1 MKPDTGK
8 GKKTT
13 REKILHTIK
22 SLHTATVGELAEAAD
37 VSPVTVRH
45 HLNALQANG
54 KIEAEAIRR
63 EIGRPHYVY
72 SLSEAGEEL
81 FPQKYFRLSS
91 RLLEELKRQFAPEQ
105 VSEIFNGVVQTMIA
119 EHRGQYERLPFEDK
133 LDYLVGL
140 LNQEGFLAKWEKVDD
155 HYQLIEYSC
164 PYQSIGESHT
174 EVCTFDKGLILNVL
188 ESPVQQ
194 HSCML
199 QGDSCCE
206 FTITPK
212 IS

>member
-1 MKPDTGK
+1 MNRPMSK
-8 GKKTT
+8 GRQST

-22 SLHTATVGELAEAAD
+22 SMHTATVGDLADAVD

-45 HLNALQANG
+45 HLNALQADG
-54 KIEAEAIRR
+54 KIEAESIRR

-91 RLLEELKRQFAPEQ
+91 RILEELKRRFSPDE
-105 VSEIFNGVVQTMIA
+105 VSEIFDGVVQNIIS
-119 EHRGQYERLPFEDK
+119 EHEGEYERLSFEGK
-133 LDYLVGL
+133 LDYLVSL
-140 LNQEGFLAKWEKVDD
+140 LSQEGFLAKWEKSGDQ
-155 HYQLIEYSC
+155 YRLTEYSC

-174 EVCTFDKGLILNVL
+174 EVCTFDTGLIIRVLNAPI
-188 ESPVQQ
+188 EQ

-199 QGDSCCE
+199 QGDSCCQ
-206 FTITPK
+206 FTISPA
-212 IS
+212 

>member
-1 MKPDTGK
+1 MKRERGK
-8 GKKTT
+8 GKQTT

-22 SLHTATVGELAEAAD
+22 SLHTATVGDLAAAAD

-45 HLNALQANG
+45 HLNALQAEG
-54 KIEAEAIRR
+54 KIEAESIRR

-91 RLLEELKRQFAPEQ
+91 RLLEELKRRFPPDQ
-105 VSEIFNGVVQTMIA
+105 VSEIFEGVVQTMIA
-119 EHRGQYERLPFEDK
+119 EHRGEYEFLPFEEK
-133 LDYLVGL
+133 LNYLVAL
-140 LNQEGFLAKWEKVDD
+140 LSQEGFLAKWQKVGDQ
-155 HYQLIEYSC
+155 YELTEYSC

-174 EVCTFDKGLILNVL
+174 EVCTFDTGLIISVL
-188 ESPVQQ
+188 EAPVQQ

-199 QGDSCCE
+199 QGDSCCQ
-206 FTITPK
+206 FTITPTL
-212 IS
+212 S